1 MGQYQKARE
10 SSMKYKAM
18 LITLGLVVLL
28 SLAMISAAQ
37 DEFAASLEVLEA
49 GVTVQRVNTG
59 NPIAVAVEAIV
70 GVGDVIRTDA
80 VGSARITFFAD
91 GTDVTLQPDTEY
103 RIVEF
108 TADADDFNLKIEVIA
123 GQALHRLKRV
133 LGADSSYDVQTP
145 GMTLAARGT
154 AFVIRVEAN
163 GRSAMLVTEGTVA
176 AATTDSTADVPLEFG
191 IRAAVGEPLSQV
203 VRAKTFNELDSALD
217 GCPAVLTTAE
227 DVSLNVRGGPSQ
239 NNVLIGT
246 IFAEDIALLYG
257 VNETGGWYRIV
268 SGDGLGWVLSRS
280 ASLEAGCAGLRVF
293 PDTFIEG
300 GESGASPATATP
312 EAPTVTATPTAP

>member
-1 MGQYQKARE
+1 
-10 SSMKYKAM
+10 MKIKGLWVVIG
-18 LITLGLVVLL
+18 LITLL

-108 TADADDFNLKIEVIA
+108 KADADDFNLKIEVIA

-154 AFVIRVEAN
+154 EFVIRVEAN
-163 GRSAMLVTEGTVA
+163 GRSAMLVTEGVVA
-176 AATTDSTADVPLEFG
+176 AETSDDAADVSAEFG
-191 IRAAVGEPLSQV
+191 IRAAVGDPLSEV
-203 VRAKTFNELDSALD
+203 VRAKTFDELDSALD
-217 GCPAVLTTAE
+217 GCAATLTTPE

-239 NNVLIGT
+239 DNVLIGT
-246 IFAEDIALLYG
+246 IFAEDITLLYG

-268 SGDGLGWVLSRS
+268 LGDGLGWVLSRS

-293 PDTFIEG
+293 PDTFTEG
-300 GESGASPATATP
+300 GESPA
-312 EAPTVTATPTAP
+312 VTATPDAPTMTATPAAP